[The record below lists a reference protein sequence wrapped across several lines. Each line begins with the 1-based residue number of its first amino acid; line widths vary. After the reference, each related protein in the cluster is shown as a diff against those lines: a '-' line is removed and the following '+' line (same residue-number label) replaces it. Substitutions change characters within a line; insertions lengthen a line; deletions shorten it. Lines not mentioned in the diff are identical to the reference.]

1 VQKYSLAAAVA
12 LLPLASI
19 GFSTS
24 SASAAP
30 GAKGADRARV
40 IVVYKDGQR
49 GAAQRALAMSGAE
62 VHHDLAE
69 QRGYAVS
76 LPAVAVEGLA
86 HNPAIAYVEDDVKRY
101 AFGFDASGGD
111 EQPYG
116 ITAVQAD
123 PTTTSGPLD
132 NNSGNVT
139 VCIIDSGLD
148 TKHPDHAASY
158 STKIRGYSDEKA
170 GSWTTASP
178 ATWYTDENSHG
189 THVAGT
195 IAALNNGSG
204 VVGVA
209 PNGKL
214 NLFIVKVFGASGWA
228 YSSNLVDALN
238 RCTIGRNTHNPTNKL
253 IVSMSLGG
261 SLKSRTE
268 ESAFAAAYSN
278 GTLSIA
284 AAGNDGN
291 SRVSYP
297 AGYASVISVAAVDE
311 GNVVASFSQYNSD
324 VEIAAPGVGVLSTVP
339 VGTGLAATARV
350 GTSTYVAEPMDGS
363 PKMSGAG
370 PLVDCGLGGATCAGA
385 SGKVCLIERGT
396 YDFATKVQ
404 SCKNGGGVAAIIYN
418 NTTGPLLGTL
428 GDVITTIP
436 SVGIE
441 QADGQDLKRYSL
453 NSTATVAVEASSYA
467 KFDGTSMATPHV
479 SAVAALV
486 WGEQTA
492 CTNAQIRSALNSS
505 ALPLGAAGRDVY
517 YGYGLVQRKAALDYL
532 VANPCGGS
540 SGGGGG
546 GGGTKPG
553 KGK

>member
-1 VQKYSLAAAVA
+1 MQKYSLAAAVA
-12 LLPLASI
+12 LLPLAAI
-19 GFSTS
+19 GFSAP

-30 GAKGADRARV
+30 GANGADRARV

-49 GAAQRALAMSGAE
+49 GAAQRALAVAGAE
-62 VHHDLAE
+62 VHHDLAI
-69 QRGYAVS
+69 QRGFAVS

-86 HNPAIAYVEDDVKRY
+86 HNAAIAYVEADVKRY
-101 AFGFDASGGD
+101 AFAADADGGD

-116 ITAVQAD
+116 IAAVQAAR
-123 PTTTSGPLD
+123 TSSGPLD
-132 NNSGNVT
+132 DNSGNVT

-148 TKHPDHAASY
+148 TSHPDHAASY
-158 STKIRGYSDEKA
+158 GTKIRGYSDEKS
-170 GSWTTASP
+170 GSWTSASP

-209 PNGKL
+209 PNGNL

-228 YSSNLVDALN
+228 YSSSLVDALN
-238 RCTIGRNTHNPTNKL
+238 RCTTGRNTYNPSNRL

-268 ESAFAAAYSN
+268 DTAFASAFAA

-284 AAGNDGN
+284 AAGNGGN

-297 AGYASVISVAAVDE
+297 AGYASVMSVAAVDAN
-311 GNVVASFSQYNSD
+311 NVVASFSQYNSD

-339 VGTGLAATARV
+339 VDSGLAATTEV
-350 GTSTYVAEPMDGS
+350 GAATYEAEPMDGS
-363 PKMSGAG
+363 PKASGSG
-370 PLVDCGLGGATCAGA
+370 LLVDCGLGGTICTGA
-385 SGKVCLIERGT
+385 SNKVCLIERGT

-404 SCKNGGGVAAIIYN
+404 NCQAGGGVAAIIYN
-418 NTTGPLLGTL
+418 NTTGALLGTL
-428 GDVITTIP
+428 GDVSTSIP
-436 SVGIE
+436 SVGIT
-441 QADGQDLKRYSL
+441 QTDGQTLKQQL
-453 NSTATVAVEASSYA
+453 TETATVAVQASSYA

-479 SAVAALV
+479 SGVAALV
-486 WGEQTA
+486 WGEQST
-492 CTNAQIRSALNSS
+492 CTNAQIRSALTGS
-505 ALPLGAAGRDVY
+505 AKDLGTSGRDTY
-517 YGYGLVQRKAALDYL
+517 YGYGLVQTQDALAFLGTD
-532 VANPCGGS
+532 CGVS
-540 SGGGGG
+540 SGGGGR
-546 GGGTKPG
+546 TKPG

>member
-1 VQKYSLAAAVA
+1 MQKYSLAAAVA
-12 LLPLASI
+12 LLPFATI
-19 GFSTS
+19 GFSVP

-30 GAKGADRARV
+30 GANGAERARV
-40 IVVYKDGQR
+40 IAVYKDGQR
-49 GAAQRALAMSGAE
+49 GAAQRALAMAGAE

-76 LPAVAVEGLA
+76 VPAVAVEGLSR
-86 HNPAIAYVEDDVKRY
+86 NPAFAYVEEDVKRY
-101 AFGFDASGGD
+101 ALGFDADGGD

-116 ITAVQAD
+116 IAAVQAN
-123 PTTTSGPLD
+123 PTSTSGPLD
-132 NNSGNVT
+132 GNAGNVT

-148 TKHPDHAASY
+148 MRHPDHASNGN
-158 STKIRGYSDEKA
+158 IQGYTDTRAGGWTSD
-170 GSWTTASP
+170 SP
-178 ATWYTDENSHG
+178 PTWDTDENSHG

-195 IAALNNGSG
+195 IAALNNQKG

-214 NLFIVKVFGASGWA
+214 NLFIVKVFGAAGWA
-228 YSSNLVDALN
+228 YSSTLVDALN
-238 RCTIGRNTHNPTNKL
+238 KCTAGKVAGTKL
-253 IVSMSLGG
+253 VVSMSLGG

-268 ESAFAAAYSN
+268 ETAFAGAYTN

-311 GNVVASFSQYNSD
+311 NDTVASFSQYNSD
-324 VEIAAPGVGVLSTVP
+324 VEIAAPGVAVLSTVP
-339 VGTGLAATARV
+339 VGSGLAASVTV
-350 GTSTYVAEPMDGS
+350 GSTYDAEPMDGS
-363 PKMSGAG
+363 PKTSGTG
-370 PLVDCGLGGATCAGA
+370 PLVDCGLGGTACPRAA
-385 SGKVCLIERGT
+385 DGKPGQVCLIQRGT
-396 YDFATKVQ
+396 HDFATKVQ
-404 SCKNGGGVAAIIYN
+404 SCQSGGGIGAIIYN

-428 GDVITTIP
+428 GTTITSIP
-436 SVGIE
+436 SVGIS
-441 QADGQDLKRYSL
+441 QSDGALLLGKLGS
-453 NSTATVAVEASSYA
+453 SATVKVEASSYA

-486 WGEQTA
+486 WGDNTA
-492 CTNAQIRSALNSS
+492 CTNAQIRNALTGSAKD
-505 ALPLGAAGRDVY
+505 LGAAGRDVY
-517 YGYGLVQRKAALDYL
+517 YGYGLVQREAALAKL
-532 VANPCGGS
+532 GTNCGGS
-540 SGGGGG
+540 SSG